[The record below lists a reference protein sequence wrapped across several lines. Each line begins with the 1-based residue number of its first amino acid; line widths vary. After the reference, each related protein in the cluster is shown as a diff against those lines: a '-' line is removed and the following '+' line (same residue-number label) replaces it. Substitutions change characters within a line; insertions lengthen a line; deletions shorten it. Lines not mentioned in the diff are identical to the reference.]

1 MIAFNWP
8 PYWFIR
14 FFVLPTLLLPWCWTQ
29 ISNQFEMCRSR
40 RSSGV
45 GLERQVYAC
54 QPPSTNMKEF
64 MQIRVDP
71 PGITCGN
78 PPERFCTLEN
88 PYLCSD
94 ECDASSPDLSHPPHL
109 MGDRERGGL
118 ITYWQTAT
126 WSRYPEPL
134 LANITLSW
142 NKSLEVVDDIII
154 TFEYGRPTSMV
165 LEKSMD
171 KGATWQP
178 YQYYADDCLEAFG
191 MSPKQVS
198 DLAPTN
204 LTRVVCTENY
214 SRWVGAKEEKNVVF
228 EVRAR
233 FGVFAGPK
241 LINMDALYTRME
253 TMKGL
258 RDFFTFTNLRLRL
271 LRPALGGTY
280 VQRENLLKY
289 FYAVSNIDVPA
300 RCKCNLH
307 ASRCVLRD
315 ATLQCECDHNTT
327 GQDCQRCSGDFGSR
341 SWRPG
346 SYLPLPR
353 GTANSCEGVET
364 SAVAGVSNS
373 AASDTPSA
381 SSDGVT
387 DTTTTTAAGSNT
399 PFTDSSTT
407 TFTLTVSST
416 QTDINA
422 AVGTT
427 PTFTDSTFTDGTITV
442 TDTTPIDSDL
452 TLSLYTLSTDSSTGS
467 TPATSDIGGSSIT
480 TDPWTISAT
489 ETSTTIDSTTIID
502 TTVFDTDS
510 GRTLSMSETDS
521 STLTFL
527 TLTTE
532 VVDFITFDSNTVVF
546 TAGSNTI
553 STTKALPDLGSTA
566 GFSEDSPT
574 PQSGSVPTAV
584 ISIPSTTSSSS
595 SVTSNSPAI
604 PGSSSDLK
612 VSVSDSVTAPF
623 GSTPGFVLSGTGN
636 TDQVTSIISP
646 SVGVVPSARVPN
658 PAIIPDLTPASNKAF
673 LGDPLRSVSAP
684 TSEDRDDPLTT
695 GPETTPDTLVP
706 PSDSPISDKQL
717 KVSSLDLSP
726 NKDIAAV
733 PSPGVLPSKVLL
745 LKVASTELSPLN
757 IPSPVITPQGQA
769 SEAEDASIK
778 LNLPDSLS
786 PDNTP
791 GVPSSLSPATSKD
804 FLPPYVPSQGSPIQ
818 DVYIGVPFPELSP
831 SDAPSPDA
839 PSLNLPPEVSSS
851 RTTDT
856 SVALSPPDT
865 LLPGVAP
872 EILSPDALSPN
883 LLSAEV
889 SPSDV
894 PDAEASSPKVLFSR
908 TPDPLT
914 DARPLGTSPPDASPP
929 APETPVEFV
938 LPSFGEGEGNWT
950 SDKVSKTSVQ
960 SGPAGNSGTQKKKQS
975 SEEES
980 FKGSQSEEKKDPKQE
995 KKEEEKREEA
1005 TQKILIPGGPKF
1017 SQLSKIFYINFQDC
1031 ECNGHSNRCSY
1042 IDFIN
1047 VVTCVSCKHNTR
1059 GQKCQYCR
1067 LGYYKN
1073 ASLSLDHENI
1083 CVECECNPDGSVSPH
1098 CSDSGLC
1105 LCKTGATGRR
1115 CNSCLPGYTW
1125 KGGGAG
1131 CTKKVCDTEKL
1142 ICQNGGT
1149 CMNFQ
1154 RCICPDTFT
1163 GQLCEQSIC
1172 LKTGGCV
1179 KRAASSSS
1187 SVTSHLYL
1195 LLVSLITS
1203 TFC

>member
-387 DTTTTTAAGSNT
+387 DTTTTTAA
-399 PFTDSSTT
+399 
-407 TFTLTVSST
+407 
-416 QTDINA
+416 
-422 AVGTT
+422 
-427 PTFTDSTFTDGTITV
+427 
-442 TDTTPIDSDL
+442 
-452 TLSLYTLSTDSSTGS
+452 
-467 TPATSDIGGSSIT
+467 
-480 TDPWTISAT
+480 
-489 ETSTTIDSTTIID
+489 
-502 TTVFDTDS
+502 
-510 GRTLSMSETDS
+510 
-521 STLTFL
+521 
-527 TLTTE
+527 
-532 VVDFITFDSNTVVF
+532 
-546 TAGSNTI
+546 
-553 STTKALPDLGSTA
+553 
-566 GFSEDSPT
+566 
-574 PQSGSVPTAV
+574 
-584 ISIPSTTSSSS
+584 
-595 SVTSNSPAI
+595 
-604 PGSSSDLK
+604 
-612 VSVSDSVTAPF
+612 
-623 GSTPGFVLSGTGN
+623 GFVLSGTGN